1 MRRLAAI
8 AAGLAAL
15 VIAVAPAGA
24 QQAAPPP
31 TITPGVLTVALDM
44 PSDGFQVGAVNG
56 TQVVFARGL
65 EIDLANAVAKRLGL
79 RTSFVNVPVFADIVA
94 PGPKT
99 WDVAFAQVSILAGR
113 RAAIDY
119 TVPYLGVDQGVLLR
133 RGLTPTPRT
142 LAALARLKIC
152 VQTKTTGAAVVA
164 RRVKPKVA
172 ARGYADVTSLIQG
185 LATGRCDAVVYD
197 APSLAVLRS
206 EVPLRV
212 GPMAGVIPTAEN
224 YGGVTADGSPLT
236 PALNTALTGLLRD
249 GTVGAL
255 TTKWLSIDVSALK
268 PLR

>member
-1 MRRLAAI
+1 MRRLAAL
-8 AAGLAAL
+8 AAGLVALAIAA
-15 VIAVAPAGA
+15 APAAA

-44 PSDGFQVGAVNG
+44 PSDGFQVGAVAG
-56 TQVVFARGL
+56 SQVVFARGL
-65 EIDLANAVAKRLGL
+65 EVDLANAVAKRLGL
-79 RTSFVNVPVFADIVA
+79 RTAFVNVASFGDIVA
-94 PGPKT
+94 PGPKP

-119 TVPYLGVDQGVLLR
+119 TIPYLQVDQGVLLR

-152 VQTKTTGAAVVA
+152 VQSKTTGAVVVA
-164 RRVKPKVA
+164 RRVKPATPAK
-172 ARGYADVTSLIQG
+172 GYADVTSLIQG
-185 LATGRCDAVVYD
+185 LSTGRCDAVVYD

-212 GPMAGVIPTAEN
+212 GPMAGVIPTAES
-224 YGGVTADGSPLT
+224 YGGVTADGSTLT
-236 PALNTALTGLLRD
+236 PALNVALKGLLND
-249 GTVGAL
+249 GTVSAL
-255 TTKWLSIDVSALK
+255 TTKWLSIDVAALK